1 MCREI
6 HVNFSML
13 WSISQSQYQ
22 MLFFLFLREV
32 SLLQELFH
40 KCFLVNFFFLDE
52 NASRQITIWKHS
64 KWKITAGL
72 AATPEHD
79 SISLKKKCKM
89 LCNSRGRFRNAFSW
103 HEKLLVRQFRETL
116 LYMEGLSRKVQ
127 YNKSIHHK
135 NRGVQGNLMCTRI
148 CLIHL
153 FIVSDI
159 GQTKGISFIIL
170 FVILFYNIISCC
182 NWYSFCV

>member
-1 MCREI
+1 
-6 HVNFSML
+6 
-13 WSISQSQYQ
+13 
-22 MLFFLFLREV
+22 
-32 SLLQELFH
+32 
-40 KCFLVNFFFLDE
+40 
-52 NASRQITIWKHS
+52 
-64 KWKITAGL
+64 
-72 AATPEHD
+72 
-79 SISLKKKCKM
+79 M

-135 NRGVQGNLMCTRI
+135 NRGVQGNLMCSRI
-148 CLIHL
+148 YLINL
-153 FIVSDI
+153 FTVSDI

-182 NWYSFCV
+182 KIFLLCLASIATTFLLGKDILKLGPYLSGYGGMFKSNKLLCLSEMNYRATFKWAD